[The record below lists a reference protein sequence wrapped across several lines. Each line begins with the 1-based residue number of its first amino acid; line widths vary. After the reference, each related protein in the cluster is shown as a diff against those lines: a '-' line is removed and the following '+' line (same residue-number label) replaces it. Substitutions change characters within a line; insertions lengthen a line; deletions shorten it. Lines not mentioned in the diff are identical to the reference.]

1 MTAPDARARAATRSA
16 SPAARLRDGAR
27 SGASAAFTVVEVVIA
42 VMVVLVAVVITAS
55 MFPTGHQQVA
65 DAARTTSAVAAGRQI
80 LEDLGGLPFDSV
92 RSLDGFDTAN
102 AASAPASNPELAVA
116 RRWRYMI
123 AGAGGGFSFTT
134 AEMAQ
139 YGAVTPLGGA
149 ATIRVSSPP
158 SGSCS
163 PAGSRCQATVTVSV
177 PGLANT
183 VQLTTIVVRMF

>member
-1 MTAPDARARAATRSA
+1 M
-16 SPAARLRDGAR
+16 
-27 SGASAAFTVVEVVIA
+27 VEVGIA
-42 VMVVLVAVVITAS
+42 VMVVVVAVVMTAS
-55 MFPTGHQQVA
+55 MFPTGHQQVE
-65 DAARTTSAVAAGRQI
+65 DATRTTSAVAAGRQI
-80 LEDLGGLPFDSV
+80 LEDIGGLPFDSV

-102 AASAPASNPELAVA
+102 VATVPARNPELAVA
-116 RRWRYMI
+116 RRWRYML
-123 AGAGGGFSFTT
+123 AGPGGGFSFTT

-158 SGSCS
+158 NGSCS

-177 PGLANT
+177 PGLANS

>member
-1 MTAPDARARAATRSA
+1 MTALNAVAPMANVSRAAR
-16 SPAARLRDGAR
+16 RRGDVGCCGN
-27 SGASAAFTVVEVVIA
+27 SGAFTVVEIVIA
-42 VMVVLVAVVITAS
+42 VMVLLVAVVITAS

-65 DAARTTSAVAAGRQI
+65 DAARTTSAVAAARQI
-80 LEDLGGLPFDSV
+80 LEDIGGLPFDSV

-102 AASAPASNPELAVA
+102 AASVPAGNPELAVA

-139 YGAVTPLGGA
+139 YGAITPLGGA

-158 SGSCS
+158 SGTCS

-177 PGLANT
+177 PGLANS
-183 VQLTTIVVRMF
+183 VQLTTIVVRTF